1 MSVTLAVLP
10 FVNSSTK
17 EEQEYIADGITDDV
31 INALAKLPKLKVI
44 SRTSSFMFKGQNRS
58 ARDIAKELK
67 AQVILE
73 GSVRIV
79 GSRIRIQ
86 ARLIEAEED
95 TLYWSENW
103 DRALEN
109 IFELQ
114 DEISLLVSEKVR
126 EQFGH
131 FPIRPH
137 LVQAQ
142 TQSWDAYAYSL
153 KAKYYFNLW
162 NPQDVQKAADLFQQA
177 LAIDSEHVESH
188 IGLADAYGFLA
199 TTEFLPRAE
208 TWEKARAHT
217 LKAYELDPQH
227 PGVHYQLANLS
238 FFTDCDFNTAFEH
251 TLTALDHKPG
261 YPEARQFL
269 AMMYILTHQ
278 WDAAEQQLDYA
289 LSINPLSPETLF
301 YKGLYHYYAKEY
313 AQAEAVFD
321 QLLAQNPMNIPALV
335 TRAYVLLLTDRASL
349 LHSEL
354 RDAKELLPKD
364 EYLGLSTLCALRQ
377 KSDSASSNLSSLME
391 RSQDRSA
398 FQAHSYR
405 FLAHIFAEDTDAAFD
420 WAEKAIQVRSSVLLI
435 TYNSPLVDS
444 IKEDPRFLQFQK
456 VLFGAP
462 MKRKYDLSS
471 ESSDLM
477 DTQERQEARSQLHRI
492 MEEEQAFLTPNLSLK
507 DLAQL
512 ISVHPNKLSWLLN
525 DSLGKN
531 FNDFVNGYR
540 VEYFKT
546 LAMDPSNAHISIL
559 GLAYES
565 GFNSKTVFNTYFKKS
580 QGLTPSQY
588 LRQN

>member
-10 FVNSSTK
+10 FVNSSAH

-44 SRTSSFMFKGQNRS
+44 SRTSSFLFKGQNRS
-58 ARDIAKELK
+58 AHDIAQELN

-73 GSVRIV
+73 GSVRIA

-86 ARLIEAEED
+86 ARLIEAKED

-114 DEISLLVSEKVR
+114 DEISLLIAEKVR

-131 FPIRPH
+131 FPIQSH

-162 NPQDVQKAADLFQQA
+162 NPQDVQKAADLFQAA
-177 LAIDSEHVESH
+177 LAIDPQHVESH

-217 LKAYELDPQH
+217 LKAFELDPQH

-238 FFTDCDFNTAFEH
+238 FFTDCDFNVAFEH

-269 AMMYILTHQ
+269 AMMYTLTRQ
-278 WDAAEQQLDYA
+278 WDAAEQQLAYA

-313 AQAEAVFD
+313 TQAEAIFD

-335 TRAYVLLLTDRASL
+335 TRAYVLLLTDRADQL
-349 LHSEL
+349 LPEL
-354 RDAKELLPKD
+354 KDAQELLPKD
-364 EYLGLSTLCALRQ
+364 EYLGLRTLCALRQ
-377 KSDSASSNLSSLME
+377 KTDSASTYISSLMD
-391 RSQDRSA
+391 RSRDRSA

-405 FLAHIFAEDTDAAFD
+405 FLAHIFAQEADAAFD
-420 WAEKAIQVRSSVLLI
+420 WLEKAIQFRSSVLLI
-435 TYNSPLVDS
+435 TYNSPLVEP
-444 IKEDPRFLQFQK
+444 IKKDPRFHAFQK
-456 VLFGAP
+456 ALFGSPSNQKQDA
-462 MKRKYDLSS
+462 SS
-471 ESSDLM
+471 ESSELM
-477 DTQERQEARSQLHRI
+477 DAQERQEALAQLLRI
-492 MEEEQAFLTPNLSLK
+492 MKEEQAFLTPNLSLK
-507 DLAQL
+507 DLAERL
-512 ISVHPNKLSWLLN
+512 HLHPNKLSWLLN

-531 FNDFVNGYR
+531 FNDFLNGYR

-546 LAMDPSNAHISIL
+546 LAIDPSNAHISIL

-580 QGLTPSQY
+580 EGVTPSQY
-588 LRQN
+588 LRQQ